1 MTTARVG
8 RGCAIAALAVCLL
21 AGSAR
26 AADRPFSLRSTAGT
40 LGNYVSQGN
49 WSQVILRLDNPLA
62 EEQVATVTCVVR
74 TAGGADTHFS
84 RVVRVPAESERQA
97 RLAIRLPVPPA
108 DAAAGRTRQGRTERR
123 AAKILPE
130 TELPILLDTRSGRVK
145 RPYLAQTLEPD
156 MLPVAVVG
164 GRNAEPHD
172 TDSYLS
178 KEQHSFGLGL
188 TFLDASGREIAAAA
202 PIPNLTENA
211 PWQTVTVTREVPPGA
226 RRLRITAGFDRALG
240 TGDVDDV
247 RVVPD
252 DSGENVFPAG
262 SFEESDSAGRPLGW
276 EMGEHRLAREGRNRF
291 ARIDRRR
298 TEQSPGISATVEV
311 SPTWREVRISARL
324 QVKKL
329 RAGQGSEPLA
339 SARRL
344 AGVIRANLPDR
355 WYGYSALR
363 LLILKAS
370 AAVDLRHSQV
380 DAVLGWVAR
389 GGVLVVTGGS
399 DMPEVLRSRLGE
411 AAGAVA
417 LGVHRVGSLAAEEV
431 LDDGELRPAG
441 ALDLRWPMPM
451 VELCPTSATVRYR
464 ANGLPLLTSRACGRG
479 RIFVLAVPTGALHG
493 PAPGG
498 NLHRVWQ
505 QLWPPHIVTQEP
517 AIDADRF
524 MQLLPAEELR
534 PAERTLQSIAG
545 RRGPPPAVPVIIT
558 VALLLL
564 TIAAGA
570 VLRFRRRSELVWAG
584 LLPLAAIIA
593 VGLYL
598 YGRAQ
603 VAPEQVSTIALVSP
617 LADGEVRLQQVSA
630 YYSGEDTREL
640 SFSAGGGR
648 AVIRPLQ
655 LATAARGRDDVRI
668 DGTMSIHSRTVH
680 TASSAGFYVDGVTRT
695 DIVGGRL
702 TFDERG
708 LAGVLEN
715 SLPEPIT
722 NAVVLAGGRTYRLG
736 DAGGGNSG
744 AIPAGGTKQITV
756 GPDQLLGRV
765 SFVAVSPAETA
776 EDAAAKAEK
785 GAAKGRPGRD
795 TRRPRLPRRPAAKQ
809 WVAGGEF
816 TGSRVFTRT
825 DNLRNALL
833 GRMMPQPGFR
843 TPLVR
848 APVLVGYTSALLADP
863 LPGRQLTRRGWTVV
877 VWPLEVGPPPPGQA
891 GRPVAIPEGFVDL
904 AYHPRPA
911 GIWNVTRKRFE
922 PTTYDTELVV
932 TASPPAAFGAITE
945 AEARVTV
952 SIRANG
958 YRLTVGGVTGG
969 DVKSGE
975 RVAARRA
982 FEDPRLVGEVVTVE
996 RADRFRR
1003 ADGTYVLSLNVERT
1017 AAEEEGEEASG
1028 LANRIPWS
1036 FESVEVGLKGRAK

>member
-1 MTTARVG
+1 MPTARVG
-8 RGCAIAALAVCLL
+8 RGCAAAALAVCLL
-21 AGSAR
+21 AAGGAR

-40 LGNYVSQGN
+40 LGNYVGQGD

-62 EEQVATVTCVVR
+62 EEQVATVTCVVP
-74 TAGGADTHFS
+74 TAGGAETHFS

-97 RLAIRLPVPPA
+97 RLAIRLPLPPE
-108 DAAAGRTRQGRTERR
+108 DAADRSRQGRSERR

-262 SFEESDSAGRPLGW
+262 SFEESDTAGRALGW

-291 ARIDRRR
+291 ARIDRQRV
-298 TEQSPGISATVEV
+298 EQAAGISATVEV

-329 RAGQGSEPLA
+329 RAGEGSEPLA

-370 AAVDLRHSQV
+370 AAVDLRPSQV
-380 DAVLGWVAR
+380 DAVLGWVSR
-389 GGVLVVTGGS
+389 GGVLVLTGGS

-464 ANGLPLLTSRACGRG
+464 ANGLPLLTSRACGQG
-479 RIFVLAVPTGALHG
+479 RVFVLAVPTGALHG
-493 PAPGG
+493 PTPGG

-505 QLWPPHIVTQEP
+505 QLWPPHLATQEP
-517 AIDADRF
+517 AVDADRF
-524 MQLLPAEELR
+524 MQTLPVEKLR
-534 PAERTLQSIAG
+534 PAQQTLQSIAG

-558 VALLLL
+558 LALLLL
-564 TIAAGA
+564 TIAFGA
-570 VLRFRRRSELVWAG
+570 VLRLRRRSELVWAG
-584 LLPLAAIIA
+584 LLPLAALIA
-593 VGLYL
+593 LGLYL

-603 VAPEQVSTIALVSP
+603 VAPEQLSTIALVSP
-617 LADGEVRLQQVSA
+617 LADGEVRFQQVSA
-630 YYSGEDTREL
+630 YYSGEDTQEL

-648 AVIRPLQ
+648 SVIRPLQ
-655 LATAARGRDDVRI
+655 LATADRGRDDIRI
-668 DGTMSIHSRTVH
+668 DGTMSIHDRTVH
-680 TASSAGFYVDGVTRT
+680 TASSAGLYVDGVSRM
-695 DIVGGRL
+695 DVVGGRL

-715 SLPEPIT
+715 SLGEPIT

-736 DAGGGNSG
+736 DAAGGESG
-744 AIPAGGTKQITV
+744 VIPAGGTKQITV

-765 SFVAVSPAETA
+765 SFVAVTQAETG
-776 EDAAAKAEK
+776 EDEAPEPDKGTAKQ
-785 GAAKGRPGRD
+785 RPGQGGK
-795 TRRPRLPRRPAAKQ
+795 RPRRLPRRPPVKQ
-809 WVAGGEF
+809 WIARGEF
-816 TGSRVFTRT
+816 TGSRILTRT
-825 DNLRNALL
+825 HNLRNALL
-833 GRMMPQPGFR
+833 GRMIPQPGFR
-843 TPLVR
+843 TPLVH
-848 APVLVGYTSALLADP
+848 APVLVGYTDALLADP
-863 LPGRQLTRRGWTVV
+863 LPGRQLIRRGWTAV

-891 GRPVAIPEGFVDL
+891 GRAVTIPEGFVDL

-932 TASPPAAFGAITE
+932 TASPPAAFGAITQ

-958 YRLTVGGVTGG
+958 YRLTVGGVSGG

-982 FEDPRLVGEVVTVE
+982 FENPRLVEEVVTVE

-1003 ADGTYVLSLNVERT
+1003 ADGTYVLSLNVERI
-1017 AAEEEGEEASG
+1017 AAEAEEAAG
-1028 LANRIPWS
+1028 LESRIPWS